1 MPVLKNTKKRSIVM
15 HALTKYCDKQ
25 ADRTQLKGGDKFDVD
40 LQISGTIGKQK
51 VEEIC
56 RGCLTVG
63 HDQTKN
69 TSYGI
74 EPAKVI
80 AWLLSVD
87 PQKEKHLEQLRK
99 MAESKSLGD
108 AITADQEEQ
117 ACLLLKQFNQAGD
130 PKVSKGSVS
139 FSPARAAA

>member
-1 MPVLKNTKKRSIVM
+1 M

-63 HDQTKN
+63 HNTVKA

-74 EPAKVI
+74 APAKVI
-80 AWLLSVD
+80 AFLLSVD
-87 PQKEKHLEQLRK
+87 PDKEKHIEQLRELAK
-99 MAESKSLGD
+99 TKKLGEK
-108 AITADQEEQ
+108 ITADQEAQ
-117 ACLLLKQFNQAGD
+117 ADHVLKLFNQAGE
-130 PKVSKGSVS
+130 PKTCNGSVS
-139 FSPARAAA
+139 FSPAKAAA